1 MANVF
6 GRERSIPII
15 GRTGQNEKEG
25 LGIPALTEEGKL
37 KIRPGRIRTAQR
49 VDPNKLLTPGLL
61 IGDIGA
67 T

>member
-1 MANVF
+1 M
-6 GRERSIPII
+6 
-15 GRTGQNEKEG
+15 QNDKEG
-25 LGIPALTEEGKL
+25 VGIPALTEEGKL